1 MINDSYITYAKCA
14 LGLEGFELGQKEDV
28 PYDITELA
36 NGCVRA
42 IDSGDALKESQYFS
56 ALMIRYWHMTTLLYE
71 SSKTLPIVK
80 EDTVDWLA
88 DAILKA
94 LHYRSWLDPNKAV
107 SKDKKGAE
115 KCINQCITS
124 MRQWWFKHLNQL
136 KRKGDKYLIS
146 LDDKAYPTSSD
157 DKSMT
162 VLDTVGVSEPSSDKG
177 YVSLIAKALRS
188 SDLLTAII
196 IDGIAN
202 QDSFVETHSDSLP
215 TSSFS
220 KRKLSHHLKNLSPK
234 FISAFSLIYGVREED
249 IASVSEGLR
258 KSKQSEVISEI
269 DEAIYWLKG
278 NIGLC
283 M

>member
-1 MINDSYITYAKCA
+1 MTNDSYITYAKCA
-14 LGLEGFELGQKEDV
+14 LGLEGFQLGQKEDV

-42 IDSGDALKESQYFS
+42 IDAGDELKKSQYFS
-56 ALMIRYWHMTTLLYE
+56 ALMVRYWHMTTLLYE

-80 EDTVDWLA
+80 EDTIDWLA

-94 LHYRSWLDPNKAV
+94 LHYRSWLDPNKAI

-136 KRKGDKYLIS
+136 KRKGDKYLVS
-146 LDDKAYPTSSD
+146 LDDKAYPLSSD

-162 VLDTVGVSEPSSDKG
+162 VLDTLGVNASSDN
-177 YVSLIAKALRS
+177 SCANIIAKALRG

-202 QDSFVETHSDSLP
+202 QDSFVETHSESIV
-215 TSSFS
+215 TNSFS
-220 KRKLSHHLKNLSPK
+220 KRKLSNHLKNLSPR
-234 FISAFSLIYGVREED
+234 FISNFAYAYGVSEESVT
-249 IASVSEGLR
+249 AVSESL
-258 KSKQSEVISEI
+258 KKAKQSEIMSEI
-269 DEAIYWLKG
+269 DEALYWLKG
-278 NIGLC
+278 TIGLC